1 MRSLLLVAFG
11 QFISITGSAMTRF
24 GLSVWAFEQTGQ
36 ATSLALVTFFGLLPL
51 IALSPVAGALVD
63 RWNRKL
69 TMMLSDLGAGV
80 ATIGIFILFS
90 SGQLEIW
97 HLYVAAFISGAF
109 EVFQWPAYSAAI
121 ALMAP
126 KAQYTRANALFG
138 LAESAATVIAPS
150 LAAALFVGL
159 TIGTQHIEIG
169 LAGILLIDIITFS
182 AAIGTLLLIHVPQP
196 ERAPQPGDAQP
207 NLLRESVFGFRYIFS
222 RPSLL
227 GLQLTFMSG
236 NLFAAAALTLITPLV
251 LSRTGSDEQALGI
264 VQSTVGIGGIL
275 GGLLLAAWGG
285 PKRKVLGVMGSWVVF
300 GIGCLLLFG
309 VGRGVIVWVIASL
322 VNALTAPIMNSSNQS
337 IWQLKVPPEIQGKV
351 FSIRRLIAWIVR
363 PVAALI
369 IGPLADQVMEPAFRE
384 GGALASTFG
393 WLVGTGPGA
402 GMAFIMVLCAV
413 GVVLVGIIGYS
424 VPAVRDAE
432 TRLPDHD
439 MQQNK
444 NTA

>member
-24 GLSVWAFEQTGQ
+24 GLSVWAWEQTEQ
-36 ATSLALVTFFGLLPL
+36 ATALALVNFFGVLPL
-51 IALSPVAGALVD
+51 LLLSPVAGALVD

-90 SGQLEIW
+90 AGQLEIW

-138 LAESAATVIAPS
+138 LAESAATVLAPS

-159 TIGTQHIEIG
+159 TLGAQRIEIG
-169 LAGILLIDIITFS
+169 LQGILLIDIITFS

-196 ERAPQPGDAQP
+196 ARSPEQAAVQP
-207 NLLRESVFGFRYIFS
+207 NLLHESIFGFRYIFS

-227 GLQLTFMSG
+227 GLQLTFMSC
-236 NLFAAAALTLITPLV
+236 NLFTAAALTLITPLI
-251 LSRTGSDEQALGI
+251 LSRTGNDEQALGI
-264 VQSTVGIGGIL
+264 VQSMVGIGGIL
-275 GGLLLAAWGG
+275 GGLLLTAWGG
-285 PKRKVLGVMGSWVVF
+285 PKRKVIGVLGSWVVF
-300 GIGCLLLFG
+300 GVGCLLLFG
-309 VGRGVIVWVIASL
+309 VGRGLLVWVIASL
-322 VNALTAPIMNSSNQS
+322 VNALTAPIINGSNQS
-337 IWQLKVPPEIQGKV
+337 IWQSKVPPDIQGKV
-351 FSIRRLIAWIVR
+351 FSIRRLIAWFVNPI
-363 PVAALI
+363 AALI
-369 IGPLADQVMEPAFRE
+369 IGPLTDQVVEPGFRD
-384 GGALASTFG
+384 GGALASAFG

-402 GMAFIMVLCAV
+402 GMAFIMVLCAL
-413 GVVLVGIIGYS
+413 GIVLVCLVAWNTRVI
-424 VPAVRDAE
+424 RDAE
-432 TRLPDHD
+432 TLLPDHD
-439 MQQNK
+439 AMRS
-444 NTA
+444 